1 MQTQQ
6 KFLCQQHNDREQLY
20 QQQKQ
25 HQKQQQWQSI
35 ELLANEN
42 SFIKHKYNNNNNI
55 LKIIITIRNY
65 NNNNYN
71 NNNHEHD
78 TLKQQQQQKEQ
89 QKQPQQHHLTKQQIE
104 NNSQNTIDVK
114 PKTAIN
120 NYSFNTPINAIIHHK
135 QPFRSIEK
143 TSIAY
148 ASYPQQFNTTH
159 TNNYTLS
166 SSSASSSFLKPCPNK
181 TKTSYSS
188 NKNNSIVVQ
197 RENFTNLKSIL
208 IRFFMEFFLI
218 YYNNLYLNLHR
229 HRKSFRRKSS
239 LPFSLSSLK
248 TLTLFIKQD
257 MPIFQSI
264 FYNTRAML

>member
-6 KFLCQQHNDREQLY
+6 KFFCPQHNDREQLY
-20 QQQKQ
+20 QQRKQ
-25 HQKQQQWQSI
+25 YQKQQQWQSI

-65 NNNNYN
+65 NNNNS
-71 NNNHEHD
+71 HEHD
-78 TLKQQQQQKEQ
+78 TLKQQQQEH
-89 QKQPQQHHLTKQQIE
+89 QKQPQQHHLTKQQIQK
-104 NNSQNTIDVK
+104 NSQNTIDVK
-114 PKTAIN
+114 PKATIK
-120 NYSFNTPINAIIHHK
+120 NYSFNTPLNSIIHHK
-135 QPFRSIEK
+135 QPFRSKEK
-143 TSIAY
+143 TSFAF
-148 ASYPQQFNTTH
+148 ASYPLQFNTTH
-159 TNNYTLS
+159 TNNYIFS
-166 SSSASSSFLKPCPNK
+166 SSSFLKPCPNK

-197 RENFTNLKSIL
+197 RENFTNLNSIL

-239 LPFSLSSLK
+239 LTFSLSSSALSSSLK
-248 TLTLFIKQD
+248 TLTLFIKRD
-257 MPIFQSI
+257 ISIFQSI
-264 FYNTRAML
+264 FYNTRVML